1 MEKLKALVPETLK
14 RRILASTAD
23 DLLSTSS
30 SLLDFFDP
38 LPLFHR
44 IVGELTDSESGLCSK
59 DKKVALESK
68 LKGNECFSRGDFPDA
83 VQFYSK
89 ALRFAPA
96 GVDEMGKDL
105 VSVLYVNRA
114 FAFYKMG
121 LLVECLRDSSRAL
134 SNSPGYIKAW
144 FRRGKANASL
154 GNHEDA
160 LRDLTISMKLEFSLS
175 GKRQIENEMK
185 MILDRSKEKTSSLQ
199 KSGSLQTSD
208 ECRLD
213 IPDEPCQIKLQCVS
227 TTTKGRGLTTL
238 ADIPEASLVHEEDPY
253 AAIILKHCRESHC
266 HFCFNEL
273 PMDSLPCPS
282 CLIPLYC
289 SQLCQVQASG
299 DKMYDT
305 AIDGSF
311 IYKFSDDLQKYMSDV
326 VSVKFSSSCS
336 KNFTEHGHECGGLH
350 WPLVLP
356 SEVVLAGRVLAKYI
370 EQQRPSSL
378 NLSLRGLWDLC
389 HNYAQLPPES
399 KLEFHVY
406 SIVLMRC
413 LQHSYGSEF
422 AISGETIAQLVI
434 LLSQIRANSMAIV
447 RMTSFDAIGSL
458 RQHPKF
464 SPAADAST
472 ISMKQMK
479 VGQAVY
485 LAGSMFNHSCQPNI
499 HAYFV
504 SRTLYV
510 RATEYLA
517 RGSELELSY
526 GPQVGQLDCKDRQ
539 QFLEDHY
546 SFSCKC
552 SGCSQLNLSDL
563 VLNSYR
569 CVKMNCYGVVLDSHV
584 VEYENQKLH
593 SFLGPPGMINSNL
606 KVDKC
611 RIDSISKIARYVL
624 ENNHLV
630 KPGCCLNCGTER
642 DLESLHSAINEA
654 DICFRGLQDAFAS
667 SEVPV
672 NALQDALRSLDL
684 LRRTIHPLNKRLAE
698 MEDSLAQAFCLV
710 GKLQTALDHCQKSI
724 KILEKLYDP
733 NHIAIG
739 NELLKL
745 ASIQLSFEDST
756 ASDTLNR
763 VAAIFLRYYGSHAN
777 KIFPCLQLLK
787 EEALRNQ

>member
-526 GPQVGQLDCKDRQ
+526 GPQV
-539 QFLEDHY
+539 
-546 SFSCKC
+546 
-552 SGCSQLNLSDL
+552 
-563 VLNSYR
+563 
-569 CVKMNCYGVVLDSHV
+569 
-584 VEYENQKLH
+584 
-593 SFLGPPGMINSNL
+593 
-606 KVDKC
+606 DKC